1 MIIFIDESGDA
12 GFKIQ
17 KGSSEFFVI
26 ALVIFDDELE
36 AEKTAEKIKDINRI
50 LRKKSNYEIKFN
62 KLERFERI
70 TYLKMIKSCKFRIR
84 SVIVQKEHI
93 SPLDIRIKNN
103 SYYTF
108 FLGQLL
114 KHNKNTIKKAKLRI
128 DGSGKGRFKNA
139 LTVSLRQGLNKN
151 GKAKI
156 MSEIKLIDS
165 KSSVLIQLT
174 DMVAGSIHRYYQR
187 DKNDSEIYR
196 NIIRKHIEEE
206 WIFE

>member
-26 ALVIFDDELE
+26 ALVIFDDESE
-36 AEKTAEKIKDINRI
+36 AEKTAEKIKDINGI
-50 LRKKSNYEIKFN
+50 LGKKSNYEIKFN

-70 TYLKMIKSCKFRIR
+70 TYFKMIKSCKFRIR
-84 SVIVQKEHI
+84 SVIVQKEYI
-93 SPLDIRIKNN
+93 SSKDILINN
-103 SYYTF
+103 KSYYTF
-108 FLGQLL
+108 FLSQLL
-114 KHNKNTIKKAKLRI
+114 RHNKNTIKKAKLRL
-128 DGSGKGRFKNA
+128 DGSGKGRFKNE
-139 LTVSLRQGLNKN
+139 LTVSLRQELNKN

-165 KSSVLIQLT
+165 KSSVLIQLA
-174 DMVAGSIHRYYQR
+174 DMVAGSIHRYYQK